1 MDIEG
6 KCGWIIGWGGGG
18 GVGEWGGGGGV
29 GGGKGY
35 VGPPKLL
42 GVPASPCP
50 LLFLRLCCHAFIGR
64 NDVYLPYDVAVRA

>member
-6 KCGWIIGWGGGG
+6 KCGWIIGGGGG
-18 GVGEWGGGGGV
+18 GGG

-42 GVPASPCP
+42 GGPASPCP